1 MSNKRKCLMC
11 ETEYEYCPHCW
22 EYERQPKWRTLFDRA
37 ECQDVYYVISDWLGK
52 RLTQKEAREKLLVMN
67 IKDIP
72 FNTSVQDNL
81 NKIMQVST
89 GELKEIHNAVEE
101 SDKVMGGIENIQP
114 VLKNDKV
121 FEKAGEK
128 KKQVQKMKP
137 VSTVKPAVVKTADK

>member
-1 MSNKRKCLMC
+1 MSKKRKCLMC
-11 ETEYEYCPHCW
+11 ETEYEYCPYCW

-37 ECQDVYYVISDWLGK
+37 ECQDVYYIISDWLGK
-52 RLTQKEAREKLLVMN
+52 RLTQKEAREKFLAMN

-72 FNTSVQDNL
+72 FNTSVQGNID
-81 NKIMQVST
+81 KIMQVSVD
-89 GELKEIHNAVEE
+89 ELKAVHDEAAD
-101 SDKVMGGIENIQP
+101 SDEVMDGIKNIQP

-121 FEKAGEK
+121 FEKASEK